1 MAMPKRK
8 SCRSRSKKRASH
20 KKATKPAISLCPNC
34 HEPKLAHR
42 VCLSCGYYGEN
53 EVIKVEE

>member
-8 SCRSRSKKRASH
+8 ASHSRSRKRALH
-20 KKATKPAISLCPNC
+20 KKAESPAISLCPNC

-42 VCLSCGYYGEN
+42 VCPSCGYYGER
-53 EVIKVEE
+53 EIIKTEE